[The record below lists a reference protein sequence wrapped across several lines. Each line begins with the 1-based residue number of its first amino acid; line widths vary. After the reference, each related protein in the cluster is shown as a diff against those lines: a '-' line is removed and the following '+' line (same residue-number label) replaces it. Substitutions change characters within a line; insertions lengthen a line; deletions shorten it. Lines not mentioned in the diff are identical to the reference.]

1 MNATT
6 TVRRTESQRL
16 ASVLKEEASAL
27 TDAIDQVI
35 GSRSDSEFGLE
46 DFIKALQTIRSVRLE
61 LEGEIEKLEAAEAR
75 SVKPDAAQ

>member
-1 MNATT
+1 MNAPSTFKP
-6 TVRRTESQRL
+6 RTESQRL

-35 GSRSDSEFGLE
+35 GSRSESEFGLE

-61 LEGEIEKLEAAEAR
+61 LEDEAEKLEAAETAVT
-75 SVKPDAAQ
+75 S